1 MTLVQARPCA
11 ARTPGRW
18 PSAVV
23 YAAVPLL
30 LGNIP
35 GAVAFALNP
44 NMAEDIGMTK
54 VAVPPWVFIV
64 VWAIIHGGM
73 GLAAWQLRRS
83 SSTTSSTVDACLP
96 LALLAVSY
104 VHSNLFWLSEGLRSV
119 AGTDATG
126 LLLAAVTTWAFA
138 RQDRAA
144 ARFLLPWLVWMPI
157 TLAIKVIVLL

>member
-1 MTLVQARPCA
+1 MTLVEARSCV
-11 ARTPGRW
+11 ARKPGRW
-18 PSAVV
+18 PSAVG

-30 LGNIP
+30 LGNVP
-35 GAVAFALNP
+35 GLVTFALNP
-44 NMAEDIGMTK
+44 DAAEDIGMTR
-54 VAVPPWVFIV
+54 VAVPPWLFAV

-73 GLAAWQLRRS
+73 GLAAWRLRHSR
-83 SSTTSSTVDACLP
+83 STVDACLP

-104 VHSNLFWLSEGLRSV
+104 VHSNLFWLAEGLRSV

-138 RQDRAA
+138 RQSPAA

-157 TLAIKVIVLL
+157 TLAIKVIALL